1 MRQFKLWFCSI
12 LLLIANVAN
21 SQTSDRT
28 TPDVKELTDGIR
40 AFTCKDGEREM
51 PLIFVQEDSKWRLVG
66 IEQADLITEI
76 NDGFMIR
83 YSGLPGELSFLQ
95 EAQATFQ
102 YQYLSSNGY
111 YEAECKEQDD
121 FLELVVDVISPK
133 IFENANNLVEKIDA
147 LEQDKKNLISIVS
160 EEKKLTEI
168 AAYELAEI
176 KKSLPKYKAK
186 IRFAMEEEVRTA
198 SQKLEVTQETL
209 NQARET
215 NRKNFIRFNRDKE
228 NLVAKYE
235 SELSLQTEKLLLLNS
250 RLTKASNDAGKL
262 LFNILNT
269 DRKAQEEIFNISLN
283 ADNKVREQLVEKF
296 DLYNAKLGP
305 YCVNRFLFKPTEI
318 DEECR
323 TGIIQHIFN

>member
-1 MRQFKLWFCSI
+1 
-12 LLLIANVAN
+12 
-21 SQTSDRT
+21 
-28 TPDVKELTDGIR
+28 
-40 AFTCKDGEREM
+40 
-51 PLIFVQEDSKWRLVG
+51 
-66 IEQADLITEI
+66 
-76 NDGFMIR
+76 MIR
-83 YSGLPGELSFLQ
+83 YSSFPGELSFLK

-121 FLELVVDVISPK
+121 FLELVVEVISSK
-133 IFENANNLVEKIDA
+133 VVENATTL
-147 LEQDKKNLISIVS
+147 
-160 EEKKLTEI
+160 
-168 AAYELAEI
+168 
-176 KKSLPKYKAK
+176 
-186 IRFAMEEEVRTA
+186 
-198 SQKLEVTQETL
+198 SQTVGKLENKLRKLEDIQETL
-209 NQARET
+209 NEARET

-235 SELSLQTEKLLLLNS
+235 SELSLQTEKLLSLNS
-250 RLTKASNDAGKL
+250 RLTKAGNTAGNL
-262 LFNILNT
+262 LINQLNADKKT
-269 DRKAQEEIFNISLN
+269 QEAIFNTSLN

>member
-1 MRQFKLWFCSI
+1 MRQFKLWFCGL

-21 SQTSDRT
+21 SQTSDST
-28 TPDVKELTDGIR
+28 TPDVEELTDGIR
-40 AFTCKDGEREM
+40 AFTCEDGGREM

-66 IEQADLITEI
+66 IEEADLITEI

-121 FLELVVDVISPK
+121 FLELVVEVISSK
-133 IFENANNLVEKIDA
+133 VVENATTL
-147 LEQDKKNLISIVS
+147 
-160 EEKKLTEI
+160 
-168 AAYELAEI
+168 
-176 KKSLPKYKAK
+176 
-186 IRFAMEEEVRTA
+186 
-198 SQKLEVTQETL
+198 SQTVGKLENKLRKLEDIQDTL
-209 NQARET
+209 NEARET
-215 NRKNFIRFNRDKE
+215 NRKNFIRFNIEKE
-228 NLVAKYE
+228 ALTSKYE

-250 RLTKASNDAGKL
+250 RLTKAGNTAGNL
-262 LFNILNT
+262 LINQLNADKKT
-269 DRKAQEEIFNISLN
+269 QEAIFNTSLN

-323 TGIIQHIFN
+323 TGIIQLIFN

>member
-1 MRQFKLWFCSI
+1 MRQFKLWFCSL

-21 SQTSDRT
+21 SQTSDST
-28 TPDVKELTDGIR
+28 TPDVEELTDGIR
-40 AFTCKDGEREM
+40 AFTCEDGGREM

-66 IEQADLITEI
+66 IEEADLITEI

-121 FLELVVDVISPK
+121 FLELVVEVISSK
-133 IFENANNLVEKIDA
+133 VVENATTL
-147 LEQDKKNLISIVS
+147 
-160 EEKKLTEI
+160 
-168 AAYELAEI
+168 
-176 KKSLPKYKAK
+176 
-186 IRFAMEEEVRTA
+186 
-198 SQKLEVTQETL
+198 SQTVGKLENKLRKLEDIQDTL
-209 NQARET
+209 NEARET
-215 NRKNFIRFNRDKE
+215 NRKNFIRFNIEKE
-228 NLVAKYE
+228 ALTSKYE

-250 RLTKASNDAGKL
+250 RLTKAGNTAGNL
-262 LFNILNT
+262 LINQLNADKKT
-269 DRKAQEEIFNISLN
+269 QEAIFNTSLN

>member
-1 MRQFKLWFCSI
+1 MRRFKLWFCS
-12 LLLIANVAN
+12 LLLLGANVAN
-21 SQTSDRT
+21 SQSSDST
-28 TPDVKELTDGIR
+28 TPDVEELTDGIR

-66 IEQADLITEI
+66 IEEADLITEI

-111 YEAECKEQDD
+111 YEAQCKEQDD
-121 FLELVVDVISPK
+121 FLELVVEVIASK
-133 IFENANNLVEKIDA
+133 VVENATTL
-147 LEQDKKNLISIVS
+147 
-160 EEKKLTEI
+160 
-168 AAYELAEI
+168 
-176 KKSLPKYKAK
+176 
-186 IRFAMEEEVRTA
+186 
-198 SQKLEVTQETL
+198 SQTVGKLENKLRKLEDIQDTL
-209 NQARET
+209 NEARET
-215 NRKNFIRFNRDKE
+215 NRKNFIRFNIEKE
-228 NLVAKYE
+228 ALTSDYE
-235 SELSLQTEKLLLLNS
+235 SELSIQTEKLLLLNS

>member
-1 MRQFKLWFCSI
+1 MRQFKLWFCSL

-21 SQTSDRT
+21 SQTSDST
-28 TPDVKELTDGIR
+28 TPDVEELTDGIR
-40 AFTCKDGEREM
+40 AFTCEDGGREM

-66 IEQADLITEI
+66 IEEADLITEI

-121 FLELVVDVISPK
+121 FLELVVEVISSK
-133 IFENANNLVEKIDA
+133 VVENATTL
-147 LEQDKKNLISIVS
+147 
-160 EEKKLTEI
+160 
-168 AAYELAEI
+168 
-176 KKSLPKYKAK
+176 
-186 IRFAMEEEVRTA
+186 
-198 SQKLEVTQETL
+198 SQTVGKLENKLRKLEDIQDTL
-209 NQARET
+209 NEARET
-215 NRKNFIRFNRDKE
+215 NRKNFIRFNIEKE
-228 NLVAKYE
+228 ALTSKYE

-250 RLTKASNDAGKL
+250 RLTKAGNTAGNL
-262 LFNILNT
+262 LINQLNADKKT
-269 DRKAQEEIFNISLN
+269 QEAIFNTSLN
-283 ADNKVREQLVEKF
+283 ADNEVREQLVEKF

-305 YCVNRFLFKPTEI
+305 YCVNRFLFKPSEI

-323 TGIIQHIFN
+323 TGIIQLIFN

>member
-1 MRQFKLWFCSI
+1 MKQFNRWLCI
-12 LLLIANVAN
+12 LFLLVANVAN
-21 SQTSDRT
+21 SQTSDST
-28 TPDVKELTDGIR
+28 KPDVEELTDGMR
-40 AFTCKDGEREM
+40 AFTCEDGGREM

-66 IEQADLITEI
+66 IEEADLITEI

-121 FLELVVDVISPK
+121 FLELVVEVISSK
-133 IFENANNLVEKIDA
+133 VVENATTL
-147 LEQDKKNLISIVS
+147 
-160 EEKKLTEI
+160 
-168 AAYELAEI
+168 
-176 KKSLPKYKAK
+176 
-186 IRFAMEEEVRTA
+186 
-198 SQKLEVTQETL
+198 SQTVGKLENKLRKLEDIQDTL
-209 NQARET
+209 NEARET
-215 NRKNFIRFNRDKE
+215 NRKNFIRFNIEKE
-228 NLVAKYE
+228 ALTSKYE

-250 RLTKASNDAGKL
+250 RLTKAGNTAGNL
-262 LFNILNT
+262 LINQLNADKKT
-269 DRKAQEEIFNISLN
+269 QEAIFNTSLN

-323 TGIIQHIFN
+323 TGIIQLIFN

>member
-28 TPDVKELTDGIR
+28 TPDVKELTDGIK

-66 IEQADLITEI
+66 IEEADLITEI

-111 YEAECKEQDD
+111 YEAQCKEQDD
-121 FLELVVDVISPK
+121 FLELVVEVIASK
-133 IFENANNLVEKIDA
+133 VVENATTLSQTVGQ
-147 LEQDKKNLISIVS
+147 LEN
-160 EEKKLTEI
+160 KL
-168 AAYELAEI
+168 
-176 KKSLPKYKAK
+176 
-186 IRFAMEEEVRTA
+186 R
-198 SQKLEVTQETL
+198 KLEDIQETL
-209 NQARET
+209 NEARET
-215 NRKNFIRFNRDKE
+215 NRKNFIRFNIEKE
-228 NLVAKYE
+228 ALTSDYE
-235 SELSLQTEKLLLLNS
+235 SELSIQTEKLLLLNS

-283 ADNKVREQLVEKF
+283 ADNKAREQLVEKF

>member
-1 MRQFKLWFCSI
+1 MRQFKLWFCSL

-21 SQTSDRT
+21 SQTSDST
-28 TPDVKELTDGIR
+28 TPDVEELTDGIR
-40 AFTCKDGEREM
+40 AFTCEDGGREM

-66 IEQADLITEI
+66 IEEADLITEI

-121 FLELVVDVISPK
+121 FLELVVEVISSK
-133 IFENANNLVEKIDA
+133 VVENATTL
-147 LEQDKKNLISIVS
+147 
-160 EEKKLTEI
+160 
-168 AAYELAEI
+168 
-176 KKSLPKYKAK
+176 
-186 IRFAMEEEVRTA
+186 
-198 SQKLEVTQETL
+198 SQTVGKLENKLRKLEDIQDTL
-209 NQARET
+209 NEARET
-215 NRKNFIRFNRDKE
+215 NRKNFIRFNIEKE
-228 NLVAKYE
+228 ALTSKYE

-250 RLTKASNDAGKL
+250 RLTKAGNTAGNL
-262 LFNILNT
+262 LINQLNADKKT
-269 DRKAQEEIFNISLN
+269 QEAIFNTSLN

-323 TGIIQHIFN
+323 TGIIQLIFN